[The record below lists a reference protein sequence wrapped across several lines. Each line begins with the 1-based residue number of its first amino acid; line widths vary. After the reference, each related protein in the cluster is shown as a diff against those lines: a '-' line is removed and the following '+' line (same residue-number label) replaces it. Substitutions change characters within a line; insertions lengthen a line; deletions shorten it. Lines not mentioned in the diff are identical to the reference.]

1 MKALVMF
8 YSTYG
13 HTWQIA
19 EAVKEGIHEVTQDVT
34 LKRIPELLSD
44 SVLKALRALEF
55 QKKMEHIPVV
65 SMEELADYDLLFFG
79 SPTRFGN
86 MIGQM
91 RMFLDSTGPLWSKNA
106 LTGKVGSC
114 FTSSGTQHGGQES
127 TILSMYNTLIH
138 HGMIVVGLPYSFTG
152 QSRMDE
158 ITGCSPYGTSTISGP
173 SGERMP
179 SENELN
185 GARFQGKF
193 AARIAKRIFE

>member
-138 HGMIVVGLPYSFTG
+138 HGMIVVGLPYSFKG
-152 QSRMDE
+152 QSRIDE

-193 AARIAKRIFE
+193 AAQIAKRIFE

>member
-138 HGMIVVGLPYSFTG
+138 HGMIVVGLPYSFKG
-152 QSRMDE
+152 QSRIDE

>member
-1 MKALVMF
+1 MKALVLF

-13 HTWQIA
+13 HTWKLAQAI
-19 EAVKEGIHEVTQDVT
+19 KEGVLEVTQNVS
-34 LKRIPELLSD
+34 LKKIPELLPE
-44 SVLKALRALEF
+44 SVIKALRAEEY

-65 SMEELADYDLLFFG
+65 TMEELEEYDLLIFG

-106 LTGKVGSC
+106 LAGKVGSC
-114 FTSSGTQHGGQES
+114 FTSSATQHGGQES

-138 HGMIVVGLPYSFTG
+138 HGMIIAGLPYSFKG
-152 QSRMDE
+152 QSRTDE
-158 ITGCSPYGTSTISGP
+158 ITGCSPYGASTISG
-173 SGERMP
+173 SGGEREP

-193 AARIAKRIFE
+193 SAQIAKKLFD